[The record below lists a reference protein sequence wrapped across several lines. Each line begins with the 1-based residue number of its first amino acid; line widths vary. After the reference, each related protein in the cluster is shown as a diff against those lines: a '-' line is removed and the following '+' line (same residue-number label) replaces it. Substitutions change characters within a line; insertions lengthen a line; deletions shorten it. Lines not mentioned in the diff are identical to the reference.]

1 VASSAWRTSPGVA
14 FEAGAV
20 VFLRHGQALTR
31 GCREN
36 LQVSVVAP
44 GPDLLDARDP
54 RRDERTIGMAV
65 APTPLS
71 SSAQH
76 GEAIPV
82 SLIVRWVDMAG
93 WARIA
98 GQRIGRCRRS
108 PARTR
113 RPGSSTK

>member
-1 VASSAWRTSPGVA
+1 M
-14 FEAGAV
+14 

-44 GPDLLDARDP
+44 GPDLLDARNP

-98 GQRIGRCRRS
+98 GQRIGRCRRTGTSLPS
-108 PARTR
+108 PLARRHPADVLTLAHR
-113 RPGSSTK
+113 LPGPASA